1 MYLIISKLKSKP
13 VEFNKSFKMSCTTE
27 IRSNESH
34 FKLAR
39 KMLDVLAAK
48 FNFSATDA
56 WPEVCSTPLE
66 GLLKKFKK
74 DRQQSNPYK
83 DITRAR
89 TSFSLFTMERR
100 AGIVAQNPGADFVAV
115 SKLVSKAWNSLSD
128 VEKQVFKDK
137 ELKDKDRYRQECAA
151 VVVPV
156 ATPSTDAS
164 ATSTTSTPSTDAT
177 KPAKASKVAKPVSAA
192 VAPSS
197 ATPKKAKAPKQ
208 AASAT
213 PTPAPASASASASTA
228 STASTSAATPSKKSS
243 GKKATPAAA
252 TPAPVASV
260 AVAAVASAAV
270 DAKKSATPKPKAA
283 KKTST
288 PVATTA

>member
-1 MYLIISKLKSKP
+1 
-13 VEFNKSFKMSCTTE
+13 MSCTTE

-128 VEKQVFKDK
+128 AEKQVFKDK
-137 ELKDKDRYRQECAA
+137 ELKDKDRYRQECAS

-164 ATSTTSTPSTDAT
+164 ATTPATPSTDVA
-177 KPAKASKVAKPVSAA
+177 KPAKATKATKPVSAA
-192 VAPSS
+192 VAAPSS
-197 ATPKKAKAPKQ
+197 ATPKKPKTPKQ
-208 AASAT
+208 VEAVPASAT
-213 PTPAPASASASASTA
+213 PTPSS
-228 STASTSAATPSKKSS
+228 SKKSS
-243 GKKATPAAA
+243 GKKATQAASTPAAA
-252 TPAPVASV
+252 APSPVV
-260 AVAAVASAAV
+260 AVATASVDVKKTAA
-270 DAKKSATPKPKAA
+270 PKPKSV
-283 KKTST
+283 KKAST

>member
-208 AASAT
+208 SASAT
-213 PTPAPASASASASTA
+213 PTPAPAAAVAVAVAATA
-228 STASTSAATPSKKSS
+228 AATPSKKSS

>member
-1 MYLIISKLKSKP
+1 MYLIICKLKSKP

-48 FNFSATDA
+48 FNFSAVDA

-156 ATPSTDAS
+156 ATSSTDAS
-164 ATSTTSTPSTDAT
+164 ATSTTSTPSTDVT
-177 KPAKASKVAKPVSAA
+177 KPAKAPKVSKPVSAA

-197 ATPKKAKAPKQ
+197 ATPKKVKAPKQ
-208 AASAT
+208 A
-213 PTPAPASASASASTA
+213 APASASASASA
-228 STASTSAATPSKKSS
+228 SAPAAVVATPSKKSS

-260 AVAAVASAAV
+260 APVTV